1 MFKTN
6 IIFNIVLSN
15 IFINAKKVKGMK
27 KKDNRNWLDYT

>member
-27 KKDNRNWLDYT
+27 KKTIEIG